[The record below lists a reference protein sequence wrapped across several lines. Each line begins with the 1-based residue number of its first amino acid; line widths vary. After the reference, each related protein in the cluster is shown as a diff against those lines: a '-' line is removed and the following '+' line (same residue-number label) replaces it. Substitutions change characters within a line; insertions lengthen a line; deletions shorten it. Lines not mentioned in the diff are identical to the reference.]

1 MLGLRGEEG
10 HWFRPWWE
18 AVNRAA
24 SLALAI
30 TSKTE
35 PVADQRPGSV
45 NPSLTAGLAWI
56 VGGSIATS
64 RCKKIAIP
72 ESNDNNTEI
81 SAPLP
86 LTKSETGPFY
96 VFILTVCSLAFTQ
109 CYMR

>member
-18 AVNRAA
+18 TVNRAA

-45 NPSLTAGLAWI
+45 
-56 VGGSIATS
+56 
-64 RCKKIAIP
+64 
-72 ESNDNNTEI
+72 
-81 SAPLP
+81 
-86 LTKSETGPFY
+86 
-96 VFILTVCSLAFTQ
+96 
-109 CYMR
+109 